1 MIHIINENNELK
13 GRFFR
18 IPNGIKNI
26 LEKTLKNYH
35 GDKTTN
41 GYKRLNNL
49 VNSENISY
57 YEMKRIKNFF
67 DTFQGSNKSLEFILN
82 GGESMKLWV
91 NNALYTATKSIHDYK
106 QAKKD
111 AGMKNAF
118 IKHHNKERQIK
129 KNKPTHT
136 NVSTNDAG
144 SKIMNNEFLYYESKH
159 KNIIILSESQIKE
172 LLKK

>member
-18 IPNGIKNI
+18 IPDGVKNM
-26 LEKTLKNYH
+26 LEKTLKEYH
-35 GDKTTN
+35 GDKTVN

-49 VNSENISY
+49 VKSESISY

-67 DTFQGSNKSLEFILN
+67 DTFQGSDKSSEFVLN
-82 GGESMKLWV
+82 GGEPMKLWV

-118 IKHHNKERQIK
+118 IKHHNKERQVK
-129 KNKPTHT
+129 KNKPTQT
-136 NVSTNDAG
+136 KASTNDAG
-144 SKIMNNEFLYYESKH
+144 NRIMNNDFLKYESKS
-159 KNIIILSESQIKE
+159 KNIFIISESQLKE
-172 LLKK
+172 ILK